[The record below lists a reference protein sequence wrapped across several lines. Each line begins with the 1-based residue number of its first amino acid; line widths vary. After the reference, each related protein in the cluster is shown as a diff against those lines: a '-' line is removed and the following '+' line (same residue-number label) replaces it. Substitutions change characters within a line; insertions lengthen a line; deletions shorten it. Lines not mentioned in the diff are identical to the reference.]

1 LAAFW
6 SEEFVSLVDEIGFEE
21 LILNMKISMLNC
33 QTKKMTDVPFQGFVH
48 VAPKHRP
55 PATYGKGKKFT
66 VRIECSLHTHKNQS
80 KMLSL
85 QQVLWNMMEHDMS
98 E

>member
-1 LAAFW
+1 
-6 SEEFVSLVDEIGFEE
+6 
-21 LILNMKISMLNC
+21 
-33 QTKKMTDVPFQGFVH
+33 MTDVPFQGFVH